1 MISHAPPCSR
11 RCSPRCSPM
20 ISHALPCSQ
29 VRRGGRHDRALAAH
43 APCGGPG
50 AGRASAAPA
59 ARRAP
64 HELQACSSASA
75 SSPRARPSSGGRA
88 RRCRR
93 LRCAFTSPLR
103 AWASRSA
110 RDGFMVCANVCAAPH
125 RSRPH
130 RALEGGRFCAEGRDI
145 SIIYFSN
152 MSLTTTGIFISPN
165 IMPKMS
171 SPSRAECPSEING
184 HVSAKCG
191 RRADRC
197 CSYDIMQDPDAR
209 QPCCRHVQRRGEIW
223 KP

>member
-1 MISHAPPCSR
+1 MIVLWLRTLRAAGLGQGERVQRPLHGALLTSFKR
-11 RCSPRCSPM
+11 
-20 ISHALPCSQ
+20 ALPPLPLPR
-29 VRRGGRHDRALAAH
+29 VHGPHLAGARAAAGG
-43 APCGGPG
+43 
-50 AGRASAAPA
+50 
-59 ARRAP
+59 
-64 HELQACSSASA
+64 
-75 SSPRARPSSGGRA
+75 
-88 RRCRR
+88 
-93 LRCAFTSPLR
+93 
-103 AWASRSA
+103 
-110 RDGFMVCANVCAAPH
+110 CAAPSP
-125 RSRPH
+125 RLCGRGH
-130 RALEGGRFCAEGRDI
+130 RAQLGMVSWFVRTFVQLLTEVDRTVRWRGGRFCAEGRDI